1 MTDYDVMTDK
11 GIQDTNIQVALLGHN
26 NNASI
31 PNFAISNPM
40 MRFQTRQIINFYRVL
55 ILF

>member
-31 PNFAISNPM
+31 PRSYITNSKCLDSD
-40 MRFQTRQIINFYRVL
+40 L
-55 ILF
+55 ILSVCAHLVKS